1 VRLRACISPGVEVR
15 GVRAPGCIVPRA
27 SRGPSSTDDGHAM
40 KKARHQNV
48 DRQHATPQP
57 FPIWF
62 KIFFAAAVGGLA
74 LLIAVAV
81 AVLTVI

>member
-1 VRLRACISPGVEVR
+1 
-15 GVRAPGCIVPRA
+15 
-27 SRGPSSTDDGHAM
+27 M

-81 AVLTVI
+81 AVRTVI